1 MSFTTLQAFLAEWK
15 AESSATE
22 KMMLALTDASLGQA
36 VGPDART
43 LGRMAWHVAATIPEM
58 MNLTGLGLPAL
69 PEKPPAKAAAIAAAY
84 GAAAAGLARAL
95 PAKWTDADLSRE
107 DPMYGE
113 TWTRAFTLRCLISH
127 QIHHRGQMTV
137 LMRQAGLRVPGVYGP
152 AREEWVNMGMSPP
165 EV

>member
-1 MSFTTLQAFLAEWK
+1 
-15 AESSATE
+15 
-22 KMMLALTDASLGQA
+22 

-43 LGRMAWHVAATIPEM
+43 LGRLAWHVAATIPEM
-58 MNLTGLGLPAL
+58 MNLTGLDLPAL
-69 PEKPPAKAAAIAAAY
+69 PEKPPPDAAAIAAAY
-84 GAAAAGLARAL
+84 EAAAAGLARVL
-95 PAKWTDADLSRE
+95 PSKWTDADLARE

-113 TWTRAFTLRCLISH
+113 TWTRAYTLRCLISH

-152 AREEWVNMGMSPP
+152 SREDWGSMGMSPP